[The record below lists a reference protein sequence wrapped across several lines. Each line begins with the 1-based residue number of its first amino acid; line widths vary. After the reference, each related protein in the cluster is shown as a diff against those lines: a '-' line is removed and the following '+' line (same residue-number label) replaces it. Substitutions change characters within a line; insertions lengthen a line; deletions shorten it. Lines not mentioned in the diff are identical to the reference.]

1 MSQVDVSQ
9 CKSQGEMD
17 AVVRRSGNYKNC
29 VCDHDYIQ
37 NSMKNDYLD
46 VKYKIQAEML
56 MQQVGNVLRG
66 VSQLTEQLEVVDDLQ
81 RLGLEYH
88 FENEIKT
95 LLHEIYG
102 KFCITREHRNQ
113 TDLHTAA
120 LAFRLLRQ
128 HGHPV
133 TQDIFKCFMDIDSG
147 RFKLSLLKD
156 IKGMISLYEASYHG
170 AEGEGILGEAFD
182 FTKTH
187 LPKLNIIDPYLK
199 VLVAHSL
206 ELPLLWRPSIAE
218 ARWFIEEAYEKNP
231 KMLPV
236 LLQLA
241 KLDFNIVQGSHKEE
255 LRELSR
261 WWTKLDFGKDLS
273 FARDSLVASYIW
285 GLYAAPQ
292 PQYQACREVSTK
304 VIAIVSTVD
313 DIYDVYG
320 TLEELELFT
329 LAFERWDTTIME
341 QLPAYMKKCFFA
353 LNKFV
358 EELADDIPKEKGL
371 NVVENLKMMWINQ
384 ARAYLTEAQWYH
396 KGHRPT
402 LDEYMG
408 NAWITMAVPLCAM
421 HSYVVDTEQVT
432 LKELKCLEN
441 DSDFM
446 KSAGTIGRLVDD
458 LGTSSDEMARG
469 DVPKAI
475 QCYMNDTGAS
485 EEAARNHV
493 KDMVREEWKKLNK
506 YAMENKTL
514 PHSTVERIPNLLK
527 GAHFFYMHG
536 DGHGIQDKETKVT
549 MSKLLFDPIPASD
562 AD

>member
-1 MSQVDVSQ
+1 M
-9 CKSQGEMD
+9 
-17 AVVRRSGNYKNC
+17 
-29 VCDHDYIQ
+29 
-37 NSMKNDYLD
+37 
-46 VKYKIQAEML
+46 QAEML

-66 VSQLTEQLEVVDDLQ
+66 VSQLTEQLEL
-81 RLGLEYH
+81 R
-88 FENEIKT
+88 
-95 LLHEIYG
+95 
-102 KFCITREHRNQ
+102 RNQ

-133 TQDIFKCFMDIDSG
+133 TQEIFKCFMDIDSG
-147 RFKLSLLKD
+147 RFKLSLVKD

-187 LPKLNIIDPYLK
+187 LPKLKIMDPYLE

-206 ELPLLWRPSIAE
+206 ELPLFWRPSIAE

-241 KLDFNIVQGSHKEE
+241 KLDFNIVQGLHKEE
-255 LRELSR
+255 LREL
-261 WWTKLDFGKDLS
+261 WTYFGKDLS
-273 FARDSLVASYIW
+273 FARDSLVASYMW

-292 PQYQACREVSTK
+292 PQYEACREVSTE
-304 VIAIVSTVD
+304 VIALVSTVD
-313 DIYDVYG
+313 DMYEV
-320 TLEELELFT
+320 
-329 LAFERWDTTIME
+329 WDTTTME
-341 QLPAYMKKCFFA
+341 QLPAYMKKCFLA

-358 EELADDIPKEKGL
+358 EELANDIPKEKGL
-371 NVVENLKMMWINQ
+371 NVWINQ

-408 NAWITMAVPLCAM
+408 NAWISMPAPLCTM
-421 HSYVVDTEQVT
+421 HAYVVDTEQVT
-432 LKELKCLEN
+432 LIELKCLEN
-441 DSDFM
+441 DLDFM
-446 KSAGTIGRLVDD
+446 KLAGTIGRLVDD

-475 QCYMNDTGAS
+475 Q
-485 EEAARNHV
+485 V
-493 KDMVREEWKKLNK
+493 
-506 YAMENKTL
+506 YAMENKIL
-514 PHSTVERIPNLLK
+514 PHSAVEMIPNLLK

-536 DGHGIQDKETKVT
+536 DGHGIQDKETKVI